1 VLATFSSQHFIMTQ
15 ARKPS
20 SRRIPRS
27 SRSAMAQAV
36 CPEPPID
43 VTATAIEDTQA
54 PEAEATTA
62 ELPAPAVPAPP
73 VPEQQDQAPEAP
85 EAPATEPE
93 ASQLARIETTE
104 LATSTLPA
112 LDMPS
117 ANSEQPAVSYKP
129 PFKWEMANGW
139 ICSTDGGK
147 TNTNAGTAVVA
158 GCPVDLRLEI
168 TPAAWPGAK
177 EGSFDFRLRFMFISQ
192 DGILSE
198 LNLNALNPSRED
210 PNVKRITG
218 PARSLLGGLKACCD
232 SEDDSLALH
241 RGFRATIKPGN
252 LSTFVDLD
260 VVHDIG
266 GAPSWVSMG
275 GPAATRRIGQGAE
288 GLVDAVKTIKARLV
302 TVGVFMAGPAV
313 HGEIPQGYGIGEVL
327 ESAAV

>member
-1 VLATFSSQHFIMTQ
+1 MTQ
-15 ARKPS
+15 ARKS
-20 SRRIPRS
+20 TTRRIPRS

-36 CPEPPID
+36 CPDPVLD
-43 VTATAIEDTQA
+43 VTATVVEEQ
-54 PEAEATTA
+54 PEAATT
-62 ELPAPAVPAPP
+62 ELPAPTVPAPAVLAP
-73 VPEQQDQAPEAP
+73 QEPEAD
-85 EAPATEPE
+85 APAPQTSEPE
-93 ASQLARIETTE
+93 ASQLARVETTE

-112 LDMPS
+112 LDLPS

-129 PFKWEMANGW
+129 PFKWEMAQGW

-147 TNTNAGTAVVA
+147 TNSNAGTAVVA

-168 TPAAWPGAK
+168 TPATWPGAK

-210 PNVKRITG
+210 PSVKRITG
-218 PARSLLGGLKACCD
+218 PARSLLGALRACCD

-252 LSTFVDLD
+252 LSTFVDFD
-260 VVHDIG
+260 VVHDVA

-275 GPAATRRIGQGAE
+275 GPAATRRIVQGPQ
-288 GLVDAVKTIKARLV
+288 GLVDTVNWIKRYLAGM
-302 TVGVFMAGPAV
+302 GVFMAGPAV
-313 HGEIPQGYGIGEVL
+313 HGEIPEGFGVAEVL
-327 ESAAV
+327 DSAAA